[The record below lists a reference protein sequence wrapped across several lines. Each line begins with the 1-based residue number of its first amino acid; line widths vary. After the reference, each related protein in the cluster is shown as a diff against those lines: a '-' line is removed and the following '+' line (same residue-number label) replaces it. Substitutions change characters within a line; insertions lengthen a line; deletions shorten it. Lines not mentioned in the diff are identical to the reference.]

1 MAYTRTCKVCGAK
14 YDYCPTCS
22 GFSALAKWHINF
34 DTDVCHDLFRTL
46 SDYHMGNCKAED
58 VKAVADMYDVKSFSK
73 FLPKYR
79 LELEEAIKECKKTN
93 SKKRAL
99 DDIVDVD

>member
-1 MAYTRTCKVCGAK
+1 
-14 YDYCPTCS
+14 
-22 GFSALAKWHINF
+22 
-34 DTDVCHDLFRTL
+34 
-46 SDYHMGNCKAED
+46 MGNCKAED
-58 VKAVADMYDVKSFSK
+58 VKAVADMYEVKSFSK